1 MRQKHSL
8 YILLRLFLLLLL
20 LLNLNLISVISFST
34 TAAAAAI
41 AVPFSDFQ
49 YAQHY
54 PSSTEDQTQIWETNL
69 SFFHSGNNDD
79 LLFQQ
84 QQQQQQA
91 PSVLK
96 NNGHAI
102 LEEVPFEIKNIDIPT
117 LLAGQNGGG
126 GAGGAQGGFDCKGQ
140 ESLCSFGNNYY
151 PNDQTRPFKGTCADA
166 SMYIIYRYVQFGKLS
181 SLLLLT
187 LITDIFNFRA
197 DGWITNA
204 GFFPGSGPD
213 GQYCSNLKYYHDCAS
228 SLARRSSLS
237 LYLAN

>member
-20 LLNLNLISVISFST
+20 LLNLISVISFST

-69 SFFHSGNNDD
+69 SFFDGGNNDD

-102 LEEVPFEIKNIDIPT
+102 LEEVPFEINNIDIPT

-126 GAGGAQGGFDCKGQ
+126 GSRGGAQGGFDCKGQ
-140 ESLCSFGNNYY
+140 ESLCGLGNNYY
-151 PNDQTRPFKGTCADA
+151 PNNQTRPFKGTCADA

-187 LITDIFNFRA
+187 LINDIFNFRA

-204 GFFPGSGPD
+204 GFFPGSGP
-213 GQYCSNLKYYHDCAS
+213 A
-228 SLARRSSLS
+228 AI
-237 LYLAN
+237 

>member
-8 YILLRLFLLLLL
+8 YILLRLFLFLLLL
-20 LLNLNLISVISFST
+20 LLLNLISVISFST

-54 PSSTEDQTQIWETNL
+54 SSSTEDQAQIRETNL
-69 SFFHSGNNDD
+69 SFFDGGNNDD
-79 LLFQQ
+79 ILFQQ

-102 LEEVPFEIKNIDIPT
+102 LEEVPFEINNIDIPT
-117 LLAGQNGGG
+117 LLAGQNGAG

-140 ESLCSFGNNYY
+140 ESLCCLGNNYY

-166 SMYIIYRYVQFGKLS
+166 SMYIIY
-181 SLLLLT
+181 
-187 LITDIFNFRA
+187 I
-197 DGWITNA
+197 
-204 GFFPGSGPD
+204 
-213 GQYCSNLKYYHDCAS
+213 
-228 SLARRSSLS
+228 
-237 LYLAN
+237 

>member
-8 YILLRLFLLLLL
+8 YILLRLFLL
-20 LLNLNLISVISFST
+20 LNLISVISFST

-69 SFFHSGNNDD
+69 SFFDGGNNDD
-79 LLFQQ
+79 LLF

-102 LEEVPFEIKNIDIPT
+102 LEEVPFEINNIDIPT
-117 LLAGQNGGG
+117 LLAGQNGAGG
-126 GAGGAQGGFDCKGQ
+126 GGRGG
-140 ESLCSFGNNYY
+140 S
-151 PNDQTRPFKGTCADA
+151 
-166 SMYIIYRYVQFGKLS
+166 
-181 SLLLLT
+181 
-187 LITDIFNFRA
+187 
-197 DGWITNA
+197 GWI
-204 GFFPGSGPD
+204 
-213 GQYCSNLKYYHDCAS
+213 
-228 SLARRSSLS
+228 
-237 LYLAN
+237 